1 MAWNEPGNNGR
12 DPWGGGGNRN
22 DQGPP
27 DLDEVVKKL
36 QDGLNGLF
44 GKGRSGGSSSGGDDN
59 SGPGIEFSG
68 PLLGIIALVAL
79 VGYAALGLYKVDE
92 QERAVVLRFGQFLET
107 KAPGLRWNAPLIDEV
122 NKVNVTR
129 VRTHTAQG
137 VMLTEDENIVDV
149 TLAVQYVIS
158 DPKAF
163 LLNVRQPEVTLSH
176 ATDSALRH
184 VVGSA
189 EMTDVI
195 SEGREA
201 IGADAQVRLQT
212 YLDTYVAGLRVV
224 KVNLENSQPPSQ
236 VQAAFDDVI
245 KAREDE
251 QRLKNQAEAYANGVI
266 PEARGRAQ
274 RVLEEAN
281 AYREQVVA
289 QAQGEADRFLKLLA
303 EYNKAPE
310 VTRQRLYIDSVQEVM
325 QRSSKVMVD
334 VDSGSNIMYLPLD
347 RIAGQVAPGI
357 ANQNRGGLSQ
367 PSAGLPSS
375 SAAVGGMTPSDI
387 RSLTDQV
394 IEELRARQPGDS
406 RSGGIR

>member
-12 DPWGGGGNRN
+12 DPWGGGNQN
-22 DQGPP
+22 NQGPP

-36 QDGLNGLF
+36 QQGLGGLF
-44 GKGRSGGSSSGGDDN
+44 GKSGGSGGGSGSGD
-59 SGPGIEFSG
+59 GPGFEFSG
-68 PLLGIIALVAL
+68 KMMGVLVLFALVAY
-79 VGYAALGLYKVDE
+79 GALGLYKVDE

-107 KAPGLRWNAPLIDEV
+107 KTPGLRWNAPLIDEV
-122 NKVNVTR
+122 NNINVTR
-129 VRTHTAQG
+129 VRTHTSQG

-149 TLAVQYVIS
+149 TLAIQYVIS
-158 DPKAF
+158 NTRDF
-163 LLNVRQPEVTLSH
+163 LLNVRDPEVTLTH
-176 ATDSALRH
+176 ATDSAIRH

-189 EMTDVI
+189 EMTAVI

-201 IGADAQVRLQT
+201 LGGDVQVRLQK
-212 YLDTYVAGLRVV
+212 YLDSYSTGLRVV
-224 KVNLENSQPPSQ
+224 KVNLENSQPPGQ

-251 QRLKNQAEAYANGVI
+251 QRFKNQAEAYSNGVI

-289 QAQGEADRFLKLLA
+289 RAEGEADRFLKLLG
-303 EYNKAPE
+303 EYRKAPD
-310 VTRQRLYIDSVQEVM
+310 VTRQRLYIDAVQEVM

-334 VDSGSNIMYLPLD
+334 VGSGSNIMYLPLD
-347 RIAGQVAPGI
+347 RIASQVAPSI
-357 ANQNRGGLSQ
+357 ANQSRG
-367 PSAGLPSS
+367 SS
-375 SAAVGGMTPSDI
+375 SSVQQSGGGMTPGDI

-394 IEELRARQPGDS
+394 VQELRSRQTDDS
-406 RSGGIR
+406 QRGSVR

>member
-12 DPWGGGGNRN
+12 DPWDGGNRN
-22 DQGPP
+22 NQGPP

-36 QDGLNGLF
+36 QQSLGGLF
-44 GKGRSGGSSSGGDDN
+44 GNSGGSGGGSDSGG
-59 SGPGIEFSG
+59 GPGFEFSG
-68 PLLGIIALVAL
+68 KL
-79 VGYAALGLYKVDE
+79 VGVLASVAIVAYGALGLYKVDE

-107 KAPGLRWNAPLIDEV
+107 KTPGLRWNPPLIDEV
-122 NKVNVTR
+122 NNINVTR
-129 VRTHTAQG
+129 VRTHTSQG

-149 TLAVQYVIS
+149 TLAIQYVIS
-158 DPKAF
+158 SPRDF
-163 LLNVRQPEVTLSH
+163 LLNVRDPEVSLTH
-176 ATDSALRH
+176 ATDSAIRH

-189 EMTDVI
+189 EMTAVI

-201 IGADAQVRLQT
+201 LGGEVQSRLQS
-212 YLDTYVAGLRVV
+212 YLDSYVTGLRVV

-251 QRLKNQAEAYANGVI
+251 QRLKNQAEAYSNGVI

-281 AYREQVVA
+281 AHRERVVA
-289 QAQGEADRFLKLLA
+289 RAEGEADRFLKLLA
-303 EYNKAPE
+303 EYRKSPD
-310 VTRQRLYIDSVQEVM
+310 VTRERLYIDAVQEVM

-334 VDSGSNIMYLPLD
+334 VGSGSNIMYLPLD
-347 RIAGQVAPGI
+347 RIAAQAAPAI
-357 ANQNRGGLSQ
+357 ASQNRGASLSSVQ
-367 PSAGLPSS
+367 QTP
-375 SAAVGGMTPSDI
+375 GMTPGDI

-394 IEELRARQPGDS
+394 IQELRSRQTDGS
-406 RSGGIR
+406 QSGSIR